1 MTLAKAAHPGYG
13 MHPIRGCS
21 TRYRQGALMRLI
33 IAYIDPG
40 AGSLVIQAIIAT
52 LVAIPFF
59 FRNAI
64 RSTIGRFRRTPQPK
78 DEPGATPPDP
88 E

>member
-1 MTLAKAAHPGYG
+1 
-13 MHPIRGCS
+13 MHLVFG
-21 TRYRQGALMRLI
+21 
-33 IAYIDPG
+33 YIDPG

-52 LVAIPFF
+52 VVSIPFF

-64 RSTIGRFRRTPQPK
+64 RSTIGRFRHKPSDGVSEITAE
-78 DEPGATPPDP
+78 DSGATPTDA

>member
-1 MTLAKAAHPGYG
+1 
-13 MHPIRGCS
+13 
-21 TRYRQGALMRLI
+21 MRLLF
-33 IAYIDPG
+33 AYIDPG

-52 LVAIPFF
+52 IVSIPFF

-64 RSTIGRFRRTPQPK
+64 RSTVARFRRTTQPV
-78 DEPGATPPDP
+78 DTEGTTPPDP

>member
-1 MTLAKAAHPGYG
+1 
-13 MHPIRGCS
+13 
-21 TRYRQGALMRLI
+21 MRLLF
-33 IAYIDPG
+33 AYIDPG

-52 LVAIPFF
+52 VLSIPFF

-64 RSTIGRFRRTPQPK
+64 RSTVAKFRGKPPPV
-78 DEPGATPPDP
+78 DEKGATPPDP